1 MADMMKVA
9 VATSDPIESF
19 FGIHD
24 NVASKLSKNTSF
36 HVTSVL
42 ATWIHNDSSAF
53 LKSLSQSQ
61 RVCIL
66 RGAVRNADR
75 LKRETAA
82 AISQAAK
89 DKLKRLEKDA
99 KKTHETEK
107 KLIHDLLCLRREILI
122 KSVEQFDAFR
132 ESVSDADN
140 KVVKE
145 MRKQVRM
152 LHKVSCTPHTCTC
165 SHIHPTHSGARTPAQ
180 RANDVHLHEKTCAY
194 SFAPSSISCDTFEDG
209 VRNDESSCEECARH
223 GLKSPSRFSRR
234 NFH

>member
-42 ATWIHNDSSAF
+42 ATWHHNDSSAF

-61 RVCIL
+61 LISLL
-66 RGAVRNADR
+66 RGAVRNTDR

-99 KKTHETEK
+99 ANTYKTEK

-122 KSVEQFDAFR
+122 KTVEQFDAFR
-132 ESVSDADN
+132 ESVSDVD
-140 KVVKE
+140 KTVVTE
-145 MRKQVRM
+145 MRKQIRM
-152 LHKVSCTPHTCTC
+152 LHKVSDTLHTC
-165 SHIHPTHSGARTPAQ
+165 IH
-180 RANDVHLHEKTCAY
+180 
-194 SFAPSSISCDTFEDG
+194 
-209 VRNDESSCEECARH
+209 
-223 GLKSPSRFSRR
+223 
-234 NFH
+234 